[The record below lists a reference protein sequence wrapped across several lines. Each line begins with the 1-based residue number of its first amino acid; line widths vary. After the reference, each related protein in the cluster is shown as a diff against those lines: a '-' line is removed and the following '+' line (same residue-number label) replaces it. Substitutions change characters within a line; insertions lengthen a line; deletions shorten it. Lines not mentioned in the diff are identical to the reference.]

1 MIHMQLNKNHTL
13 WSTNFFSNS
22 SQDIFLIE
30 KLFVG
35 FQIVVKNQL
44 QQQCKKAKL
53 LLQLLY
59 IEGGIQS
66 IAKKSFIRT
75 GMKSH

>member
-1 MIHMQLNKNHTL
+1 M
-13 WSTNFFSNS
+13 
-22 SQDIFLIE
+22 IE